1 MNCMFIIAT
10 LHSYMASKMA
20 IYPLWDQQ
28 NFFFDILTFFALVI
42 GKVISS
48 CKLFVSGS
56 LLDDLGEK
64 KQRVNSPE
72 RFWLFLKSHC
82 ASFYCNCVLLFVISI
97 FIYSRFDVS
106 EFKGDVEVIPSSNP
120 DSLQDLDLDEHVCPF
135 NDDPCQES
143 FFKWTSDQMTPGNK
157 NKGHWSTWRISVCV
171 SWLPVWTVTLIIFL
185 TFCQRTPLARRA
197 HSYWLP
203 ATI

>member
-1 MNCMFIIAT
+1 MRSTEFFFWYI
-10 LHSYMASKMA
+10 
-20 IYPLWDQQ
+20 
-28 NFFFDILTFFALVI
+28 NFFCTCYRKGDLLLQTLCQRFFAWWPKRKKNRVLTF
-42 GKVISS
+42 S
-48 CKLFVSGS
+48 
-56 LLDDLGEK
+56 
-64 KQRVNSPE
+64 
-72 RFWLFLKSHC
+72 KSHC

-97 FIYSRFDVS
+97 FIYCRFDVS
-106 EFKGDVEVIPSSNP
+106 EMKGDGEVIPSSNP

-143 FFKWTSDQMTPGNK
+143 FFKWTSDQMTSGNR